1 MTYPTPCQLIL
12 LLPRLGMSLV
22 LSVRLILLGQLL
34 QLGLSVLG
42 YPVVQSILSDRWVPE
57 VPSSRLGR
65 WVPGYLAVL
74 YHLSGQLGLVVQSIL
89 SGQ

>member
-1 MTYPTPCQLIL
+1 MD
-12 LLPRLGMSLV
+12 
-22 LSVRLILLGQLL
+22 LSVRLILLDLLGRLVPCL
-34 QLGLSVLG
+34 QLDL
-42 YPVVQSILSDRWVPE
+42 VVQSILSDRWVPE